1 MLFDLHPH
9 LRGRS
14 LESLTHTIPLLIHQ
28 DAGPYTV
35 TRKSADL
42 VFYSSLLALG
52 SDLET
57 HFLAFSELKCKGQP
71 RDSCR
76 GAWDVL
82 MTDLNALV
90 TSEAFVDNVNG
101 RQIHWNFLLL
111 LGTCDTEQGVFWGL
125 SAYSSAGDD
134 LMCGYCNANRTDRI
148 FTDLRESSEWK
159 RSERRSNNE
168 FLASNQGNHPMR
180 YSRVWHKEFCRL
192 DLMHN
197 LDHRGVAAIMG
208 GGVLADLM
216 HREPLLGRNIQARLD
231 VINRMKDEHYSTHRV
246 SCRMGKL
253 KQQHIEFGGSSQWAE
268 LHGPHIKAA
277 NTRHLMP
284 FIEDLCIQFYG
295 PKTATDEW
303 SKCLCK
309 AMCML
314 NRVYRVLY
322 DGGFFLSQ
330 EASASLKDAL
340 LRFGVNFMRLREL
353 SQARGRLYFQVTPK
367 VHMMQHLW
375 HQSLIINPRWVQC
388 YAFESMVGKL
398 TRIYAA
404 IANGPY
410 ARTIQ
415 NRAAARYLVLLAI
428 VLDL

>member
-1 MLFDLHPH
+1 MHEDGFHHPAAERIRSCGHSSTDQHFANNFIKLLESCGLGALRDEIDGGTVTCIILPSKLLGWMFKQNRQKYYKAMCGGNVRKVAEFWAGLRNQPLGNMLFDLHPH

-168 FLASNQGNHPMR
+168 FLVSNQGNHPMR
-180 YSRVWHKEFCRL
+180 YSRVWHKELCRL

-197 LDHRGVAAIMG
+197 LDHTVDHVKPCLNI
-208 GGVLADLM
+208 LA
-216 HREPLLGRNIQARLD
+216 
-231 VINRMKDEHYSTHRV
+231 
-246 SCRMGKL
+246 
-253 KQQHIEFGGSSQWAE
+253 
-268 LHGPHIKAA
+268 
-277 NTRHLMP
+277 
-284 FIEDLCIQFYG
+284 
-295 PKTATDEW
+295 
-303 SKCLCK
+303 
-309 AMCML
+309 
-314 NRVYRVLY
+314 
-322 DGGFFLSQ
+322 
-330 EASASLKDAL
+330 
-340 LRFGVNFMRLREL
+340 
-353 SQARGRLYFQVTPK
+353 
-367 VHMMQHLW
+367 
-375 HQSLIINPRWVQC
+375 
-388 YAFESMVGKL
+388 
-398 TRIYAA
+398 
-404 IANGPY
+404 
-410 ARTIQ
+410 
-415 NRAAARYLVLLAI
+415 
-428 VLDL
+428 